1 MGRPKSIFICLTIII
16 AASLPATSWAD
27 QTCARLLTAAINSN
41 IIPPDVPLK
50 DTPTGRKVYKQLR
63 EALLV
68 NPTTF
73 SAFVSVQNK
82 RTSVRDVVEFML
94 KDRKRIY
101 NLLSEILAELPANDR
116 LYDMVARVQKIMLSG
131 VSGPLYLKMKQIS
144 ERYGQTKWQ
153 PSFKMDLLGSF
164 YMNSYTYL
172 SELITALELRGLAYA
187 NVHFYQMLPRDER
200 EKFAVYFDANYSRDL
215 LKYELDAVTV
225 DTKRREMTWFEVKH
239 YSHRVEAG
247 RTISDLGKRIYNL
260 RRLIGAIENNPE
272 LRALFPY
279 KFKIRYVI
287 WGAGISPDECA
298 RIQEQYGVTVEDRS
312 VQNFNSQFGIAHRSA
327 AGF

>member
-1 MGRPKSIFICLTIII
+1 M
-16 AASLPATSWAD
+16 ASRAD
-27 QTCARLLTAAINSN
+27 QTCSRFLTPSINSGITPN
-41 IIPPDVPLK
+41 DVPLK

-63 EALLV
+63 QALLV

-73 SAFVSVQNK
+73 AAFVSAQND
-82 RTSVRDVVEFML
+82 RTTVRDVVEFML

-101 NLLSEILAELPANDR
+101 DLLSKILTELPENDR
-116 LYDMVARVQKIMLSG
+116 LYNMVARIQKIMHSG

-144 ERYGQTKWQ
+144 QRYGQADWQ
-153 PSFKMDLLGSF
+153 PSFKVDLLGSF

-172 SELITALELRGLAYA
+172 SELITALELRGLLYA
-187 NVHFYQMLPRDER
+187 NVHFYQMLPSNNR
-200 EKFAVYFDANYSRDL
+200 EKLEAYFNTNYSRDL

-260 RRLIGAIENNPE
+260 RRLISAIETNPE

-298 RIQEQYGVTVEDRS
+298 RIKEQYGVTVEDRS
-312 VQNFNSQFGIAHRSA
+312 VQNFNHQFGITNRSA
-327 AGF
+327 SGF